1 MYSVFYILGY
11 KNKGHDFLVLENLCK
26 IKKNDIKQDFK
37 ELEEVIYPTYD
48 DIANSLENQIANLDE
63 EYKQRTAIVTK
74 REEEWHSTIFSVVN
88 EIKKRS
94 DNKVKHRNILLK
106 HLSDVRKTETLIR
119 DSLSAFKELDESNV
133 VS

>member
-1 MYSVFYILGY
+1 MYLLFYILGY

-26 IKKNDIKQDFK
+26 IKKNDIKRDIK
-37 ELEEVIYPTYD
+37 ELEDVIYPIYD

-63 EYKQRTAIVTK
+63 EYKQLTAIVTK

-94 DNKVKHRNILLK
+94 DNKAQKYTF
-106 HLSDVRKTETLIR
+106 KTFE
-119 DSLSAFKELDESNV
+119 
-133 VS
+133 

>member
-26 IKKNDIKQDFK
+26 IKKNDIKRDIK

-48 DIANSLENQIANLDE
+48 DIANQIAILDE
-63 EYKQRTAIVTK
+63 EYKQLTAIVTK

-94 DNKVKHRNILLK
+94 DNKAQKYTF
-106 HLSDVRKTETLIR
+106 KTFE
-119 DSLSAFKELDESNV
+119 
-133 VS
+133 

>member
-1 MYSVFYILGY
+1 MYLLFYILGY

-26 IKKNDIKQDFK
+26 IKKNDIKRDIK
-37 ELEEVIYPTYD
+37 ELEDVIYTTYE

-63 EYKQRTAIVTK
+63 EYKQLTAIVTK

-94 DNKVKHRNILLK
+94 DNKAQKYILLK